1 MSVLVLKYPMGDK
14 RLDARQVA
22 KSSTAWSHRKAP
34 VWERES
40 TCNTIMHVSQISMDS
55 GSVESNSKQ
64 RYAVTKRLWEM
75 EGWWKRWWETMSER
89 EKTRTQSPDRTHHSF
104 DSITVTYQSQWYIIS
119 AVMMALHVRAM
130 MAAMAHCR
138 HRPFMMTDV
147 FCACRRRRLSKS
159 GTVVNLHRSTEFA
172 KSLKYS
178 KNQ

>member
-40 TCNTIMHVSQISMDS
+40 TRNNIMHVSQISMGP
-55 GSVESNSKQ
+55 GSIEINSEQ
-64 RYAVTKRLWEM
+64 RCRHKEAARDGRVMKKMMRM
-75 EGWWKRWWETMSER
+75 MSER
-89 EKTRTQSPDRTHHSF
+89 ENTRTQSPDRTHSSF